1 MRIRR
6 RILVLSVA
14 VALLT
19 GACADQPADSAVTS
33 APAVELYVQEALSS
47 LPFRPVDVKVVSHD
61 VMWLADQANRVVM
74 RLDTPADRYEMFG
87 LKDDPPVEVINPA
100 RIAMRPDIGVMIYDL
115 DSDRLELFTPGGN
128 HLRTSRVD
136 FKPAFMDFVD
146 RPIGLVFAASEANDE
161 GGVNLLIVR
170 SNVPVTRLDTLLS
183 ADHGP
188 EALRGAS
195 VNTSKTAV
203 VASERGVWVWSDVR
217 PDTLYEITG
226 QDGERRLE
234 IQRDDWQPAG
244 VLADKQRGI
253 VWMVTADTSGI
264 RYSAYD
270 VSGEGRLTGDRY
282 LGRRTTELGFTP
294 QAAFDGAVLGW
305 KHSPQASFLPA
316 SYDMLVDELPR
327 PAETED
333 VQ

>member
-1 MRIRR
+1 M
-6 RILVLSVA
+6 
-14 VALLT
+14 
-19 GACADQPADSAVTS
+19 
-33 APAVELYVQEALSS
+33 
-47 LPFRPVDVKVVSHD
+47 KVVSHD

-74 RLDTPADRYEMFG
+74 RLDTSADRYEMFG
-87 LKDDPPVEVINPA
+87 LKDDPPAEVVNPA
-100 RIAMRPDIGVMIYDL
+100 RIAMRPDIGVMTYDL

-146 RPIGLVFAASEANDE
+146 GPIGLVFAASETNDE

-170 SNVPVTRLDTLLS
+170 SNVPVTRLDTLVS
-183 ADHGP
+183 AEDGP
-188 EALRGAS
+188 EVLRGAS
-195 VNTSKTAV
+195 VNESKTAL

-226 QDGERRLE
+226 QDGERRIE
-234 IQRDDWQPAG
+234 ILRDDWQPAG

-253 VWMVTADTSGI
+253 IWMVTADTSGI

-270 VSGEGRLTGDRY
+270 VAGEGSLTGDRY
-282 LGRRTTELGFTP
+282 LGQRTTERGFTP
-294 QAAFDGAVLGW
+294 QAAYDGAVLGW
-305 KHSPQASFLPA
+305 NHSPQAAFLAA

-327 PAETED
+327 RES
-333 VQ
+333 VQDGGRD